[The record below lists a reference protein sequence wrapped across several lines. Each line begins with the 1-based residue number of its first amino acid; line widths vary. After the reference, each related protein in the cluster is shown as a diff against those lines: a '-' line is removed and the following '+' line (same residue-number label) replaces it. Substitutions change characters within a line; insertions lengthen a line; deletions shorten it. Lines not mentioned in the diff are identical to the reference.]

1 MKDLVLEKFIHEKII
16 DYKEPQR
23 RGTPR
28 GKPIGF
34 SNVKYLSSL
43 YMMTNLKQK
52 DIAKKV
58 GVSYGLLRKW
68 NTHKDFKDLVNMHCE
83 EFAKLFIDHIKE
95 KHEKGKIRG
104 DFLPENIKHTKE
116 IKTPENFFAEL
127 KDSCFYGGLLIK
139 RISSAIGSAIKN
151 PDDIAFVYT
160 IILALEHLLIYSAGE
175 YQQTLWGL
183 NILKNEH
190 IKGVKLGLLDRAKEI
205 IHKPNITK
213 KDKEL
218 VVSILS
224 VLEDLEG

>member
-1 MKDLVLEKFIHEKII
+1 MEDLVLEKFIHEKASH
-16 DYKEPQR
+16 YKEPER
-23 RGTPR
+23 KGTPR

-34 SNVKYLSSL
+34 SRVKYLSSL

-52 DIAKKV
+52 NIAKKV

-68 NTHKDFKDLVNMHCE
+68 NTHKDFKDLVNKHCE
-83 EFAKLFIDHIKE
+83 EFAELFTAHIKG
-95 KHEKGKIRG
+95 KHEKRKADGE
-104 DFLPENIKHTKE
+104 FLPENIRHTKE
-116 IKTPENFFAEL
+116 IKPPENFFAEL
-127 KDSCFYGGLLIK
+127 RDSQFYGGLLIK
-139 RISSAIGSAIKN
+139 KISSAIGSAIKN
-151 PDDIAFVYT
+151 PDDVSLVYT
-160 IILALEHLLIYSAGE
+160 IILALEHLLVYSVGE
-175 YQQTLWGL
+175 YQQSLWGL

-205 IHKPNITK
+205 IHKPNVTK